1 MSRDLYMQVSR
12 NHLKNNQTE
21 QKKKQKNKKKTKLC
35 VKPDGTSA
43 LIWGA
48 GCGLVHI
55 LFYIWAL

>member
-21 QKKKQKNKKKTKLC
+21 QKKLG

-43 LIWGA
+43 LI
-48 GCGLVHI
+48 
-55 LFYIWAL
+55 